1 MFLWKNI
8 NKRKPKKNG
17 YYLIDT
23 SDGTEI
29 GRFID
34 GYFYEYAI
42 TGEYK
47 FILILSD
54 ATHWRKLPERKK
66 KIDNK
71 RLNNDKGKS

>member
-1 MFLWKNI
+1 ML
-8 NKRKPKKNG
+8 
-17 YYLIDT
+17 
-23 SDGTEI
+23 
-29 GRFID
+29 
-34 GYFYEYAI
+34 I